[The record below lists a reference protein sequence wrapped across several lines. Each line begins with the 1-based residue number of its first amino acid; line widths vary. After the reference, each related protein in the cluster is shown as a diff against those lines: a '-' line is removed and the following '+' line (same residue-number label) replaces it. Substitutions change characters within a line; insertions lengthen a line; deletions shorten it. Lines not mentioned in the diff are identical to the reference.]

1 MSKFSSNE
9 KAVES
14 MKIIIKEKGKGA
26 IRLWFPNALIFSNVA
41 AKIAT
46 RQLKKKVSENDG
58 EGITS
63 IEIECERKEDKT
75 FSYKSFVGNIPE
87 DKIKDAMRIFRN
99 MRKDF
104 PGIPLI
110 EVHAAD
116 GTRVLVKM

>member
-1 MSKFSSNE
+1 
-9 KAVES
+9 

-116 GTRVLVKM
+116 GTRVLVKI